1 MCVRPFSPDVTTP
14 PASTSPLS
22 LESWLAPAKVV
33 AGLLFF
39 AAGAGVSWATLSAK
53 AESAVQSAASANA
66 TVQKLGETMGR
77 RVDALEASTA
87 ARLTAIE
94 DEQRR
99 AREAQIRLEERLQ
112 AMDGRTV
119 RIDNRLE
126 VLLDRTAP
134 RAARATR

>member
-1 MCVRPFSPDVTTP
+1 VTAPPPTP
-14 PASTSPLS
+14 PLS
-22 LESWLAPAKVV
+22 LESWLAPAKVLG
-33 AGLLFF
+33 GLLFF

-53 AESAVQSAASANA
+53 AESAVLSAASANA
-66 TVQKLGETMGR
+66 TVQKLGETMGK

-87 ARLTAIE
+87 ARLSAIE

-112 AMDGRTV
+112 SMDGRTV

-126 VLLDRTAP
+126 VLLDRTTPQAS
-134 RAARATR
+134 RAAR

>member
-1 MCVRPFSPDVTTP
+1 MTNQPSQTP
-14 PASTSPLS
+14 PLS
-22 LESWLAPAKVV
+22 LESWLAPAKVA
-33 AGLLFF
+33 AGLFFF

-66 TVQKLGETMGR
+66 TVQKIGETMGK

-99 AREAQIRLEERLQ
+99 GRETQIRLEERLQ

-134 RAARATR
+134 QAARATR

>member
-1 MCVRPFSPDVTTP
+1 MSTLPSPP
-14 PASTSPLS
+14 SPLS
-22 LESWLAPAKVV
+22 LESWLAPAKVI

-66 TVQKLGETMGR
+66 MVQKMGETMGK
-77 RVDALEASTA
+77 RVDALESSTS

-94 DEQRR
+94 EEQRR
-99 AREAQIRLEERLQ
+99 GREAQIRLEERLL
-112 AMDGRTV
+112 AMDRRTES
-119 RIDNRLE
+119 INNRLE

-134 RAARATR
+134 PAVRAAR